1 MISRSFQIR
10 RVIYGFYPRPNVDT
24 ETWTQGR
31 LLVAGHGDK
40 NENKYRAFPGETY
53 PLNLS
58 ALKSVT
64 GHHGDRPIKS

>member
-10 RVIYGFYPRPNVDT
+10 RVIYGFYPRSNVDT

-40 NENKYRAFPGETY
+40 NENKYRAFPGETGARDV
-53 PLNLS
+53 S
-58 ALKSVT
+58 SKFVRS
-64 GHHGDRPIKS
+64 